1 MYKPGDYTVTVVG
14 ANGCAGISTPYTV
27 LKGKIPPKPM
37 IIRKND
43 TLECTLTG
51 FKYEW
56 YLNGTRIIGAI
67 KSTYIVADSNIGK
80 RITVKISD
88 SSCSNFSDPFLF
100 SPLSLKEDVTSLI
113 KVYPNPAQQ
122 ILFFEFPSISNLA
135 KVSIINVQGKALI
148 NSWFECQK
156 DITSEKIRIQELPP
170 GSYTLRIEQDM
181 QVFTIKFVK
190 Q

>member
-1 MYKPGDYTVTVVG
+1 P
-14 ANGCAGISTPYTV
+14 
-27 LKGKIPPKPM
+27 
-37 IIRKND
+37 
-43 TLECTLTG
+43 
-51 FKYEW
+51 
-56 YLNGTRIIGAI
+56 
-67 KSTYIVADSNIGK
+67 
-80 RITVKISD
+80 
-88 SSCSNFSDPFLF
+88 
-100 SPLSLKEDVTSLI
+100 SL
-113 KVYPNPAQQ
+113 
-122 ILFFEFPSISNLA
+122 SNLA